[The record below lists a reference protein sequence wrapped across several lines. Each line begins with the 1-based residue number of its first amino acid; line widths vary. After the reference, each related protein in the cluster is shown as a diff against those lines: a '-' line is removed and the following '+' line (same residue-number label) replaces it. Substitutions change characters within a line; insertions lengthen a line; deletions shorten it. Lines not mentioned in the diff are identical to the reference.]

1 MKKKSSKPAGSV
13 VTVLIGL
20 AGFSGA
26 AHARYIQA
34 DPTGLAAGPN
44 LYSYAGQNP
53 TQGIDPS
60 GLDLLLIT
68 GEKRTDS
75 WFNYLGHSA
84 IAVTGSGT
92 YSYGTGA
99 NGNGPNLTPLGM
111 STTQF
116 LQQQSASRDL
126 SLTVIKT
133 TPEQDAAALKYLK
146 AHPDEMGITKLD
158 NCATRSEG
166 AMKAAG
172 IDVPNSMIDTPGKAE
187 ATAAALLN
195 ARTVDVPRN
204 GQIPDEKSFN
214 PYTLPAPPAGAN

>member
-1 MKKKSSKPAGSV
+1 MKDKIKKVAVTATGLIFLGGFGS
-13 VTVLIGL
+13 I
-20 AGFSGA
+20 AQ
-26 AHARYIQA
+26 ARYLEA
-34 DPTGLAAGPN
+34 DPTGLNAGPN

-53 TQGIDPS
+53 TQAIDPS

-75 WFNYLGHSA
+75 WLNYLGHSA

-116 LQQQSASRDL
+116 LQQQAAARDL
-126 SLTVIKT
+126 TLTVIKT
-133 TPEQDAAALKYLK
+133 TPTQDAAALEYLK
-146 AHPDEMGITKLD
+146 AHPDEMGITKVD

-172 IDVPNSMIDTPGKAE
+172 IDVPNSMIDTPGEAE

-195 ARTVDVPRN
+195 AKTVNVPMN

-214 PYTLPAPPAGAN
+214 PYTLPAPPVAAN